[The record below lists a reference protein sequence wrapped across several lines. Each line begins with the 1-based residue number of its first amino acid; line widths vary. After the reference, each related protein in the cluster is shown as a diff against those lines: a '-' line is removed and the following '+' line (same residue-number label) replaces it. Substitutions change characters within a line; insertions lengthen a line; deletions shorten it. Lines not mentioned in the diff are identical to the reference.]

1 MPAED
6 LPFRPRKSGLNGEAS
21 SRNERSAMTSRGT
34 KYWSS
39 GSIPLIGPDM
49 LGEII
54 AKASDI
60 SIVISE
66 AGTVLSVLINPEH
79 NGFADMANWEGCDV
93 RDFLTPESVPKLEA
107 QLERLMV
114 EDHDVRAIELNH
126 ADGEAFGFPVR
137 YTFQSVGPDGAI
149 LMLGRDLRP
158 IAEMQQQ
165 LVKAQIALERDYEAQ
180 REYDTRF
187 RVLMEASSE
196 AFVFLSQTSGR
207 IIEINTA
214 AAVLFGTTAEELRG
228 ASFAQELEGRR
239 KTEVVSGLVS
249 IAISDT
255 QQPLELTTRRN
266 KRAVLA
272 KPTAFRAA
280 GERMLIVRLMSAED
294 EETVTDDL
302 AENLSAL
309 YQEGAEAIVFT
320 DADGL
325 IRTANESFLNL
336 IDAPH
341 LTRIKGRSLGDFF
354 ARGAVDLKVLAENAR
369 RVGQMRIYATKLAS
383 EFGSQVAVEVSAT
396 WLDHPSNPAIVF
408 VIRDT
413 SRAEAVRKTKASIND
428 DGVRSVMELV
438 GSASLKEI
446 VSETNDVV
454 EKMCIETAVELTRN
468 NRVAA
473 AEMLGLSRQSLYVKL
488 RKYGLLSRNDS

>member
-6 LPFRPRKSGLNGEAS
+6 FQVQQREGGVGDDNHSPDRHAV
-21 SRNERSAMTSRGT
+21 MTSRGT

-79 NGFADMANWEGCDV
+79 QGFGEVSNWEGRDI
-93 RDFLTPESVPKLEA
+93 RDFLTPESIPKLEA
-107 QLERLMV
+107 QLERFMV
-114 EDHDVRAIELNH
+114 EADDIRAIELNH
-126 ADGEAFGFPVR
+126 SDSDTFGFPVR
-137 YTFQSVGPDGAI
+137 YTFQAIGPDGAI

-187 RVLMEASSE
+187 RVLMDVTNE
-196 AFVFLSQTSGR
+196 AFVFVSQTSGR
-207 IIEINTA
+207 IVEINAEA
-214 AAVLFGTTAEELRG
+214 AALFGGSIEDLRG
-228 ASFAQELEGRR
+228 ASFAQEFEGRR
-239 KTEVVSGLVS
+239 KSEVVSGLVS
-249 IAISDT
+249 IAISEG
-255 QQPLELTTRRN
+255 QPPLELTTRRA
-266 KRAVLA
+266 RRSVLA

-280 GERMLIVRLMSAED
+280 GERMLIVRLSSSED
-294 EETVTDDL
+294 EEAVADDL
-302 AENLSAL
+302 TENLSAL

-325 IRTANESFLNL
+325 VRSANESFLNL

-354 ARGAVDLKVLAENAR
+354 VRGAVDLKVLVENAK

-383 EFGSQVAVEVSAT
+383 EYGSQIAVEISAT
-396 WLDHPSNPAIVF
+396 WLDDQRNPAIVF

-413 SRAEAVRKTKASIND
+413 SRAEAVRKTKAAIND
-428 DGVRSVMELV
+428 EGVRSVMELV

-488 RKYGLLSRNDS
+488 RKYGLLNRNDS

>member
-1 MPAED
+1 
-6 LPFRPRKSGLNGEAS
+6 
-21 SRNERSAMTSRGT
+21 
-34 KYWSS
+34 
-39 GSIPLIGPDM
+39 M

-66 AGTVLSVLINPEH
+66 AGTVLSVLVNPDH
-79 NGFADMANWEGCDV
+79 QGFGDVESWEGHDI
-93 RDFLTPESVPKLEA
+93 RDFLTPESVPKLET
-107 QLERLMV
+107 QLERFMIGA
-114 EDHDVRAIELNH
+114 ENIRSIELNH
-126 ADGEAFGFPVR
+126 ADQDTFGYPVR
-137 YTFQSVGPDGAI
+137 YTFQAIGPDGAI

-180 REYDTRF
+180 REFDTRF
-187 RVLMEASSE
+187 RVLMDASSE
-196 AFVFLSQTSGR
+196 AFVFVSQINGR
-207 IIEINTA
+207 ITELNA
-214 AAVLFGTTAEELRG
+214 AAAAMFGGSADELRG
-228 ASFAQELEGRR
+228 AAFAQEFEGRR
-239 KTEVVSGLVS
+239 KSEVVSGLVN
-249 IAISDT
+249 IAISET
-255 QQPLELTTRRN
+255 HQPLDLTTRRSR
-266 KRAVLA
+266 RAVLA
-272 KPTAFRAA
+272 RPTAFRAA
-280 GERMLIVRLMSAED
+280 GERMLLVRLTSAED
-294 EETVTDDL
+294 DDSVSDDL
-302 AENLSAL
+302 TENLSAL

-320 DADGL
+320 DGDGL
-325 IRTANESFLNL
+325 IRSANESFLNL

-354 ARGAVDLKVLAENAR
+354 ARGGVDLKVLVENAR
-369 RVGQMRIYATKLAS
+369 RIGQMRIYATKLSS
-383 EFGSQVAVEVSAT
+383 EFGSQIAVEVSAT
-396 WLDHPSNPAIVF
+396 WLNDQTNPSIVF

-413 SRAEAVRKTKASIND
+413 SRAETVRKTKATIND

>member
-1 MPAED
+1 
-6 LPFRPRKSGLNGEAS
+6 
-21 SRNERSAMTSRGT
+21 
-34 KYWSS
+34 
-39 GSIPLIGPDM
+39 M

-66 AGTVLSVLINPEH
+66 AGTVLSVLVNPDH
-79 NGFADMANWEGCDV
+79 QGFGDVESWEGHDI
-93 RDFLTPESVPKLEA
+93 RDFLTPESVPKLET
-107 QLERLMV
+107 QLERFMIGA
-114 EDHDVRAIELNH
+114 ENIRSIELNH
-126 ADGEAFGFPVR
+126 ADQDTFGYPVR
-137 YTFQSVGPDGAI
+137 YTFQAIGPDGAI

-180 REYDTRF
+180 REFDTRF
-187 RVLMEASSE
+187 RVLMDASSE
-196 AFVFLSQTSGR
+196 AFVFVSQINGR
-207 IIEINTA
+207 ITELNA
-214 AAVLFGTTAEELRG
+214 AAAAMFGGSADELRG
-228 ASFAQELEGRR
+228 AAFAQEFEGRR
-239 KTEVVSGLVS
+239 KSEVVSGLVN
-249 IAISDT
+249 IAISET
-255 QQPLELTTRRN
+255 HQPLDLTTRRSR
-266 KRAVLA
+266 RAVLA
-272 KPTAFRAA
+272 RPTAFRAA
-280 GERMLIVRLMSAED
+280 GERMLLVRLTSAEGD
-294 EETVTDDL
+294 DSVSDDL
-302 AENLSAL
+302 TENLSAL

-320 DADGL
+320 DGDGL
-325 IRTANESFLNL
+325 IRSANESFLNL

-354 ARGAVDLKVLAENAR
+354 ARGGVDLKVLVENAR
-369 RVGQMRIYATKLAS
+369 RIGQMRIYATKLSS
-383 EFGSQVAVEVSAT
+383 EFGSQIAVEVSAT
-396 WLDHPSNPAIVF
+396 WLNDQTNPSIVF

-413 SRAEAVRKTKASIND
+413 SRAETVRKTKATIND